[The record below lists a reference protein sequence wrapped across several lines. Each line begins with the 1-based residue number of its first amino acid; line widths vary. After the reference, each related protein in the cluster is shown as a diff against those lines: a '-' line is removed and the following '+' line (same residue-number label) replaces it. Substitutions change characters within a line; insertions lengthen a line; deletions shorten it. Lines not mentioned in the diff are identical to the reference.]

1 MCERSSSVEDVQRY
15 SLLLNGG
22 GEQPEEIGVTGL
34 TYPDQSGETWLSTK
48 HASDKMD
55 RVYVNPV
62 GKRTRNTHLKRN

>member
-48 HASDKMD
+48 HVSDKMD
-55 RVYVNPV
+55 RV
-62 GKRTRNTHLKRN
+62 